1 MKFAR
6 VFPPSSHRLLV
17 IAIWLAL
24 GSCAWPQQ
32 PLPLDVQ
39 KAQQALQLF
48 NQGKYAEAAQIYEA
62 LPRDHPTSALVPEAM
77 FRLAYIHFLNG
88 EDAKAIETI
97 KRNLDPAAKN
107 IPPEIA
113 ELSASMAPQFLA
125 AKAAKMSANDPA
137 RKAAFEEAVKEYDA
151 FIKRFPQSDEVEMAN
166 YGKARAH
173 YQLQQYDLAANALR
187 TNLQKF
193 PQSASAQDTQF
204 LLAVVLATQANVA
217 MQKAT
222 AKDPTADAAYDEAL
236 RLLADIIQKRT
247 DIALANDAQFQLGEI
262 LLARS
267 NFAAGEQQQQQLA
280 RRALDAFRAVA
291 PKDAV
296 VKAQQDRLAQIQV
309 AIQQAVNTR
318 DMTAIRRAQRLQQRE
333 QEKLAAL
340 EQRAD
345 QSTAAKLKSGQAF
358 ITLQD
363 YDAARVLFRFL
374 QPFTE
379 EPEQQKQ
386 LLYYL
391 TLTYA
396 AQHIADKAVEN
407 YDKFMTQYRG
417 DPIGENLPLLV
428 GMVFLDPRSSDPNK
442 AIEYFKQESV
452 LYPKSKFVAE
462 AVMQEAL
469 ALIPLA
475 KYDEALAVLKN
486 FLASSPSKEQ
496 GAAAQFGLATIYQR
510 TNKIDEAIAAYKTVR
525 DKYPGTPQAEQ
536 SAFWIAQLIFSG
548 GDSKAALDEFR
559 NFLAK
564 FPKSDLAPAAMLLIG
579 QAQAALGQKENAIE
593 TYKELAQKHPKSEAA
608 MGAYFQRA
616 TMAQNDANYSEV
628 KNAMRE
634 FIAAYP
640 ESDRLFSAYDYIA
653 QVQVVEKQLPEAIAT
668 YEEFVQKHPK
678 DENAPKALLKTAAH
692 WKTHAENQGIVYLNL
707 NDEQKATWRKA
718 VENSIRTAE
727 KVLEEFPESSE
738 VALALQA
745 LLAAHKMQIKAKLE
759 KEPDV
764 EKYFSALA
772 ARFEAKRSTKSKI
785 LFALAGFLA
794 EKDMARAVEIMTSAY
809 DPKAVY
815 SAADLDLY
823 GSALID
829 QKKYEEAQKVFD
841 KLAADYPVPPGT
853 APGKAPRSVWEP
865 QSIALFGT
873 ARVLQEQGKA
883 ADAQKKFEELKKTYP
898 YSPKLLEADYGIAA
912 TLARQK
918 KNDEALRLLANVSRQ
933 THAPAPLR
941 AKAMLLLGKILE
953 AQGKYEEAINSFIK
967 IGVFFEGVP
976 EIAAEGLWL
985 GAQLQEQQATGKIPI
1000 PPQALATTPP
1010 PRATRAAG
1018 GKRK

>member
-1 MKFAR
+1 MKFVRFLSASTGLR
-6 VFPPSSHRLLV
+6 AVV
-17 IAIWLAL
+17 ALACIL
-24 GSCAWPQQ
+24 GASALAQQ

-62 LPRDHPTSALVPEAM
+62 LPKDHPTSPLIPEAT

-88 EDAKAIETI
+88 EDDKAIETI
-97 KRNLDPAAKN
+97 QRNLDPAKN

-113 ELSASMAPQFLA
+113 EISASMAPQFLA
-125 AKAAKMSANDPA
+125 AKAAKMSVNDPA
-137 RKAAFEEAVKEYDA
+137 RKTTFEEAVKQYDA
-151 FIKRFPQSDEVEMAN
+151 FIKRFPQSEEVEMAN

-173 YQLQQYDLAANALR
+173 YQLQQYELAANALR
-187 TNLQKF
+187 ANLQRF
-193 PQSASAQDTQF
+193 PQSPSAQDTQF

-222 AKDPTADAAYDEAL
+222 AKDPTADAAYEEAL

-262 LLARS
+262 LLSRS
-267 NFAAGEQQQQQLA
+267 NFVTGEAQQQFA
-280 RRALDAFRAVA
+280 RRALDAFRAVV
-291 PKDAV
+291 PKEAV

-309 AIQQAVNTR
+309 ALQQAVNTR

-345 QSTAAKLKSGQAF
+345 QSLAAKLKSGQAF

-363 YDAARVLFRFL
+363 FDAARVLFHFL
-374 QPFTE
+374 EPFVE
-379 EPEQQKQ
+379 EPDQHKQ

-396 AQHIADKAVEN
+396 AQHIADKAVQG

-428 GMVFLDPRSSDPNK
+428 GMVFLDPKSSDPNK
-442 AIEYFKQESV
+442 AIEYFKQESA

-475 KYDEALAVLKN
+475 KYDEALTVLKK
-486 FLASSPSKEQ
+486 FLANNPTKEQ

-525 DKYPGTPQAEQ
+525 DNYAGTPQAEQ
-536 SAFWIAQLIFSG
+536 AAFWIAQLIFSR
-548 GDSKAALDEFR
+548 GDSKAGLDEFKS
-559 NFLAK
+559 FLAK

-579 QAQAALGQKENAIE
+579 QAQAALGQKESAVA
-593 TYKELAQKHPKSEAA
+593 TYKELAQKHPKSDAA

-616 TMAQNDANYSEV
+616 TMAQNEGDYAEV
-628 KNAMRE
+628 KKAMRE

-640 ESDRLFSAYDYIA
+640 STDRLFSAYDYIA

-668 YEEFVQKHPK
+668 YEEFVQNHPK
-678 DENAPKALLKTAAH
+678 DENAPKALLKMAGH
-692 WKTHAENQGIVYLNL
+692 WKTHAENQGLVYLNL

-718 VENSIRTAE
+718 VEQSISTAE
-727 KVLEEFPESSE
+727 KILEQYPESPE

-745 LLAAHKMQIKAKLE
+745 LLTAQKMEIKAKIE
-759 KEPDV
+759 TEQEV
-764 EKYFSALA
+764 EKYFTALA

-823 GSALID
+823 GSALIA
-829 QKKYEEAQKVFD
+829 QKKYDEAQKVFD

-853 APGKAPRSVWEP
+853 APGKAPRSIWEP
-865 QSIALFGT
+865 QSIALFGS
-873 ARVLQEQGKA
+873 ARVLQEQGRA
-883 ADAQKKFEELKKTYP
+883 AEAQKKFEELKATYP

-933 THAPAPLR
+933 THAPAALR
-941 AKAMLLLGKILE
+941 AKSMLLLGKIFE
-953 AQGKYEEAINSFIK
+953 TQGKYEEAINNFIK

-976 EIAAEGLWL
+976 DIAAEGLWR
-985 GAQLQEQQATGKIPI
+985 GAQLQEQQASGKIPI
-1000 PPQALATTPP
+1000 PPQVLATTPP
-1010 PRATRAAG
+1010 PRASRGSGAH
-1018 GKRK
+1018 KK

>member
-1 MKFAR
+1 MKFVRFLSASTGLR
-6 VFPPSSHRLLV
+6 AVV
-17 IAIWLAL
+17 ALACIL
-24 GSCAWPQQ
+24 GASALAQQ

-62 LPRDHPTSALVPEAM
+62 LPKDHPTSPLIPEAT

-88 EDAKAIETI
+88 EDDKAIETI
-97 KRNLDPAAKN
+97 QRNLDPAKN

-113 ELSASMAPQFLA
+113 EISASMAPQFLA
-125 AKAAKMSANDPA
+125 AKAAKMSVNDPA
-137 RKAAFEEAVKEYDA
+137 RKTTFEEAVKQYDA
-151 FIKRFPQSDEVEMAN
+151 FIKRFPQSEEVEMAN

-173 YQLQQYDLAANALR
+173 YQLQQYELAANALR
-187 TNLQKF
+187 ANLQRF
-193 PQSASAQDTQF
+193 PQSPSAQDTQF

-222 AKDPTADAAYDEAL
+222 AKDPTADAAYEEAL

-262 LLARS
+262 LLSRS
-267 NFAAGEQQQQQLA
+267 NFVTGEAQQQFA
-280 RRALDAFRAVA
+280 RRALDAFRAVV
-291 PKDAV
+291 PKEAV

-309 AIQQAVNTR
+309 ALQQAVNTR

-345 QSTAAKLKSGQAF
+345 QSLAAKLKSGQAF

-363 YDAARVLFRFL
+363 FDAARVLFHFL
-374 QPFTE
+374 EPFVE
-379 EPEQQKQ
+379 EPEQHKQ

-396 AQHIADKAVEN
+396 AQHIADKAVQG

-428 GMVFLDPRSSDPNK
+428 GMVFLDPKSSDPNK
-442 AIEYFKQESV
+442 AIEYFKQESA

-475 KYDEALAVLKN
+475 KYDEALTVLKK
-486 FLASSPSKEQ
+486 FLANNPTKEQ

-525 DKYPGTPQAEQ
+525 DNYAGTPQAEQ
-536 SAFWIAQLIFSG
+536 AAFWIAQLIFSR
-548 GDSKAALDEFR
+548 GDSKAGLDEFKS
-559 NFLAK
+559 FLAK

-579 QAQAALGQKENAIE
+579 QAQAALGQKESAVA
-593 TYKELAQKHPKSEAA
+593 TYKELAQKHPKSDAA

-616 TMAQNDANYSEV
+616 TMAQNEGDYAEV
-628 KNAMRE
+628 KKAMRE

-640 ESDRLFSAYDYIA
+640 STDRLFSAYDYIA

-668 YEEFVQKHPK
+668 YEEFVQNHPK
-678 DENAPKALLKTAAH
+678 DENAPKALLKMAGH
-692 WKTHAENQGIVYLNL
+692 WKTHAENQGLVYLNL

-718 VENSIRTAE
+718 VEQSISTAE
-727 KVLEEFPESSE
+727 KILEQYPESPE

-745 LLAAHKMQIKAKLE
+745 LLTAQKMEIKAKIE
-759 KEPDV
+759 TEQEV
-764 EKYFSALA
+764 EKYFTALA

-823 GSALID
+823 GSALIA
-829 QKKYEEAQKVFD
+829 QKKYDEAQKVFD

-853 APGKAPRSVWEP
+853 APGKAPRSIWEP
-865 QSIALFGT
+865 QSIALFGS
-873 ARVLQEQGKA
+873 ARVLQEQGRA
-883 ADAQKKFEELKKTYP
+883 AEAQKKFEELKATYP

-933 THAPAPLR
+933 THAPAALR
-941 AKAMLLLGKILE
+941 AKSMLLLGKIFE
-953 AQGKYEEAINSFIK
+953 TQGKYEEAINNFIK

-976 EIAAEGLWL
+976 DIAAEGLWR
-985 GAQLQEQQATGKIPI
+985 GAQLQEQQASGKIPI
-1000 PPQALATTPP
+1000 PPQVLATTPP
-1010 PRATRAAG
+1010 PRASRGSGAH
-1018 GKRK
+1018 KK